1 MTTVRSASRA
11 TSRAA
16 SRAAEKVAAAQEI
29 LNTAVAKIQSGED
42 WRKFLQFQSKL
53 HAYSPRNALLIYVQ
67 HHQAYLAGQVPT
79 VEPTAIAG
87 FRTWEALGRHVTKG
101 QHGYTILAPATYRRR
116 EAVDATGA
124 VRRLAR
130 GEHAAPGETE
140 QSRSGLAG
148 FTTTTVFDV
157 SQTTGDPLPAPPAPQ
172 LLAGEA
178 PAGLG
183 AAVLALIERQ
193 GYTVDTVP
201 DAGAINGAN
210 GQTNWGERTVV
221 VRADMDDAAMVKT
234 LIHEAAHV
242 LLHADLPGSTLP
254 RPLKEVE
261 AESVAFVVAHAHGM
275 PTDEYS
281 FPYVAGW
288 AGEGGESAVLATQ
301 ARVSRAAQAILAT
314 TPAEHLDGGRIHAPA
329 RAIETPVEVVTPEPE
344 LGVSL

>member
-1 MTTVRSASRA
+1 MTTVRSASQ
-11 TSRAA
+11 TA

-29 LNTAVAKIQSGED
+29 LNTEVAKIQSGED
-42 WRKFLQFQSKL
+42 WRNFLQFQSKL

-67 HHQAYLAGQVPT
+67 HHRAYLAGQVPT

-87 FRTWEALGRHVTKG
+87 FRTWEALSRHVMKG
-101 QHGYTILAPATYRRR
+101 QRGYTILAPATYRRR
-116 EAVDATGA
+116 EAVDAAGV

-140 QSRSGLAG
+140 HASVGLAG
-148 FTTTTVFDV
+148 FTTATVFDV
-157 SQTTGDPLPAPPAPQ
+157 SQTTGDPLPEPPHPH

-183 AAVLALIERQ
+183 AAVLGLVEAR
-193 GYTVDTVP
+193 GYTVSTVP
-201 DAGAINGAN
+201 NARAIGGAN
-210 GQTNWGERTVV
+210 GQTNWGAKSVV

-242 LLHADLPGSTLP
+242 LLHADLPGSGLP

-275 PTDEYS
+275 PTDDYS

-288 AGEGGESAVLATQ
+288 AGEGGEQAVLATQ
-301 ARVSRAAQAILAT
+301 NRVSRAAQAILAV
-314 TPAEHLDGGRIHAPA
+314 TPAEHLDGGRMHAPA